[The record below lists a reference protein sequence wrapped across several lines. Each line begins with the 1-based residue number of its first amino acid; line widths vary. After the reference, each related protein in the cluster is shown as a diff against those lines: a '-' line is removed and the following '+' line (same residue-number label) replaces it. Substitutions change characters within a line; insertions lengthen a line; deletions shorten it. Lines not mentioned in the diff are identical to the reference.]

1 MTHPDSLARR
11 QRFLWRSLMLAVLG
25 LSSLVAAWAWAV
37 GNDFLVVE
45 RWPEYRAAVL
55 GLISSYP
62 VLSTVTL
69 FLVHLLL
76 AALALPGASVL
87 MLVVGA
93 GYGTWFGTWL
103 CLTACTAG
111 ATLCML
117 AVRHYLRP
125 TVRRRMGERLAFLDE
140 RIARDGKSYLFGL
153 RLLPV
158 VPFAIVNVA
167 AGMSQMK
174 AWSFIWVSYLGMWF
188 GTFVYVN
195 AGSEL
200 ARIDSIDDF
209 YSPGVV
215 VSLAGLALLPWLLK
229 WMERLVQSWFREAE

>member
-11 QRFLWRSLMLAVLG
+11 QRFPWQWLMLAVLG

-45 RWPEYRAAVL
+45 RWPEYRAAL
-55 GLISSYP
+55 LDLISSYP

-93 GYGTWFGTWL
+93 GYGAWFGTWL

-125 TVRRRMGERLAFLDE
+125 TVRRRMGERLAFFDE
-140 RIARDGKSYLFGL
+140 SIARDGNAYLFSL

-167 AGMSQMK
+167 AGMSQ
-174 AWSFIWVSYLGMWF
+174 IQ
-188 GTFVYVN
+188 
-195 AGSEL
+195 L
-200 ARIDSIDDF
+200 ANRRHH
-209 YSPGVV
+209 G
-215 VSLAGLALLPWLLK
+215 
-229 WMERLVQSWFREAE
+229 